1 MRGEIAEMRDEAFVA
16 KATGQAAGA
25 DSRALVGRDIAAA
38 RWRQGPVVGLAAWFV
53 LASWSNA
60 AVDPAVLQAEAER
73 VAVVAKVKDAVL
85 SILSPTGGGGGSG
98 VVISPD
104 GYALTNFHVAKP
116 CGNAMK
122 CGMADGRLYDA
133 VIVGIDP
140 VGDLALI
147 KLFGRSDFPAA
158 EMGDSDQVQV
168 GDACFALGNP
178 FLLASDFQPTLTH
191 GIISGVHRYQHPSG
205 TLLEYADCLQ
215 TDASINPGN
224 SGGPLFDA
232 QGRLIGINGRASFE
246 KRGRV
251 NVGIAYAI
259 SINQVKNFL
268 GFLKGGRIVDHA
280 TLGATVG
287 SDVEGRV
294 VITDILDTSDAY
306 RRGLRYGD
314 EIVSFAGRAI
324 DSPNAF
330 KNVLG
335 TLPKGWRAPLSFRRD
350 GTRRDILVRL
360 AGVHTEEELL
370 SKISAVGRSMPSP
383 IPKPNEKQPSR
394 PSDKLPKRGKQ
405 QLPPLPPEDVPSLA
419 PPEPVPM
426 PEIVQKHFEE
436 RRGYANYYFN
446 RLERDRVL
454 KAWATSSDLGSASGP
469 WVIAGPLET
478 GGRYRFELADDRI
491 VLKLPSGETTWTV
504 PDELA
509 GSLHPDGSGGLF
521 ASLYLWRRLA
531 TAGPEQFGDVAY
543 YGAMPLVG
551 RHERVDVLVGTHA
564 GVECRFLFDP
574 STGILLALEMFP
586 EEHADPCEVRLFDYR
601 PVEGRQVP
609 HRMEVWFGDE
619 RFANFAIDQFG
630 FGKSMEP

>member
-1 MRGEIAEMRDEAFVA
+1 MKGWTLLARRGGVAAGKRGRAWAGQDGAQALVRGRFVFAIAAWFAVGM
-16 KATGQAAGA
+16 AGA
-25 DSRALVGRDIAAA
+25 D
-38 RWRQGPVVGLAAWFV
+38 
-53 LASWSNA
+53 A
-60 AVDPAVLQAEAER
+60 AVDPAVLQAESQR
-73 VAVVAKVKDAVL
+73 VAVVARVKDSVL
-85 SILSPTGGGGGSG
+85 SVLAPSGGGGGSG

-140 VGDLALI
+140 VGDVALI
-147 KLFGRSDFPAA
+147 KLFGRSDFPWA
-158 EMGDSDQVQV
+158 EMGDSDRVQV

-191 GIISGVHRYQHPSG
+191 GIISGVHRYQHPAG

-268 GFLKGGRIVDHA
+268 GCLKGGRIVDHA

-287 SDVEGRV
+287 SDPEGRV
-294 VITDILDTSDAY
+294 LVTDILDTSDAY

-314 EIVSFAGRAI
+314 ELVSFAGRTI

-335 TLPKGWRAPLSFRRD
+335 TLPKGWRVPLSFRRE
-350 GTRRDILVRL
+350 GARRDILVRL

-370 SKISAVGRSMPSP
+370 SKIAAPPRSTPMPV
-383 IPKPNEKQPSR
+383 PKPNEKRAPRPGEKQPG
-394 PSDKLPKRGKQ
+394 RGKD
-405 QLPPLPPEDVPSLA
+405 QLPPPLPPDDQPWHAL
-419 PPEPVPM
+419 PEPIPI

-454 KAWATSSDLGSASGP
+454 KAWSAAGDLRSASGP
-469 WVIAGPLET
+469 WTIAGPLET
-478 GGRYRFELADDRI
+478 GGRYRLEIADDKI
-491 VLKLPSGETTWTV
+491 VLNLPTGETQWTV
-504 PDELA
+504 RDELA

-521 ASLYLWRRLA
+521 ATLYLWRRLA
-531 TAGPEQFGDVAY
+531 TAGPDRFGDVAY
-543 YGAMPLVG
+543 FGVMPLG
-551 RHERVDVLVGTHA
+551 WRSERVDALVGAHA
-564 GVECRFLFDP
+564 GVECWFLFDP
-574 STGILLALEMFP
+574 QSGLLLALEMFP
-586 EEHADPCEVRLFDYR
+586 EEHADPCEVRLSDYR
-601 PVEGRQVP
+601 PVDGRQLP

-619 RFANFAIDQFG
+619 RFASFSIDQFSV
-630 FGKSMEP
+630 GKPMEP

>member
-1 MRGEIAEMRDEAFVA
+1 MMGLTLQAGRGGTVLRLKRRRSFGCNGPRGPLPSGFVY
-16 KATGQAAGA
+16 
-25 DSRALVGRDIAAA
+25 SI
-38 RWRQGPVVGLAAWFV
+38 AAWFA
-53 LASWSNA
+53 LGTTCTNA
-60 AVDPAVLQAEAER
+60 AVDPAVLEAESQR
-73 VAVVAKVKDAVL
+73 VAVVAKVKDSVL
-85 SILSPTGGGGGSG
+85 SILAPSGGGGGSG

-147 KLFGRSDFPAA
+147 KLFGRSDFPSA
-158 EMGDSDQVQV
+158 EMGDSDRVQV

-178 FLLASDFQPTLTH
+178 FLLATDFQPTLTH

-251 NVGIAYAI
+251 NVGLAYAI

-268 GFLKGGRIVDHA
+268 GGLKGGRIMDHA

-287 SDVEGRV
+287 ADPEGRV
-294 VITDILDTSDAY
+294 LVTDILDTSDAY

-314 EIVSFAGRAI
+314 EVVRFAGRVI

-330 KNVLG
+330 KNILG
-335 TLPKGWRAPLSFRRD
+335 ILPKGWRVPLTFRRD
-350 GTRRDILVRL
+350 GTNREILVRL
-360 AGVHTEEELL
+360 AGVHSEEELL
-370 SKISAVGRSMPSP
+370 SKITASGQALPMPV
-383 IPKPNEKQPSR
+383 PKPNEKPTPRPGGKPPSR
-394 PSDKLPKRGKQ
+394 GKDQ
-405 QLPPLPPEDVPSLA
+405 SPPPLPLDDEPPHALPETVPI
-419 PPEPVPM
+419 

-454 KAWATSSDLGSASGP
+454 KAWAAVSDFRSASGP
-469 WVIAGPLET
+469 WTIAGPLES
-478 GGRYRFELADDRI
+478 GGRYRFEISDNQI
-491 VLKLPSGETTWTV
+491 VLKLPGGETRWTAS
-504 PDELA
+504 DELA
-509 GSLHPDGSGGLF
+509 GSLLPDGSGGLF
-521 ASLYLWRRLA
+521 ATLYLWRRLA
-531 TAGPEQFGDVAY
+531 TAGPDRFGDVSY
-543 YGAMPLVG
+543 LGTMPFPG
-551 RHERVDVLVGTHA
+551 RNDWVDAVMGIHA
-564 GVECRFLFDP
+564 GVECRFSFDP
-574 STGILLALEMFP
+574 HTGLLVALEMFP
-586 EEHADPCEVRLFDYR
+586 EENSDPCEVRLFDYQ
-601 PVEGRQVP
+601 PLNGRQLP
-609 HRMEVWFGDE
+609 RRMEVWFGDE
-619 RFANFAIDQFG
+619 RFASFSIDQFG
-630 FGKSMEP
+630 FEKSMEP